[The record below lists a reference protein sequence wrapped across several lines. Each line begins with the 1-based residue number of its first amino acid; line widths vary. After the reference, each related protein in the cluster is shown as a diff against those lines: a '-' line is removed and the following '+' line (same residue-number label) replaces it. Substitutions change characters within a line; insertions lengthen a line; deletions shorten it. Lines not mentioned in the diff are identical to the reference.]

1 MKTVLRR
8 LWFTDLLYV
17 GRLENRMQDIIALG
31 R

>member
-8 LWFTDLLYV
+8 LWFANLFYV

-31 R
+31 